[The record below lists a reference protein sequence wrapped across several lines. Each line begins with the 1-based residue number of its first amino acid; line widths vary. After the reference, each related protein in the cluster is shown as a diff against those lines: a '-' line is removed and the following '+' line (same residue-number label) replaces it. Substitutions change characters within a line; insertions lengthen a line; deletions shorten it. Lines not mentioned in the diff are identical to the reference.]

1 MRRLQLVELEDLA
14 WFPAILRDLATD
26 YLQMMLHVSN
36 PYAPVAPRL
45 HNALEASGEYRIID
59 LASGGSGPW
68 ARMLPLLAA
77 KGTPVH
83 VTLTDRYPNINAFAT
98 LARRFRG
105 NVTFASAP
113 VDARRVPHELV
124 GLRTIF
130 SAFHHFSPEDGRA
143 IIGDAVAQA
152 RAIAIFE
159 ATARTPTVFM
169 AMLTTP
175 LLVWLLTPLIRP
187 LTPARQL
194 FTYLLPFVPA
204 IVLFDGVV
212 SCLRSYTI
220 DELRSLVEQVPGAE
234 SYQWAIGVERAAAA
248 PLGITYC
255 VGVPRPAHVEAY
267 AGSTDQIPARTM
279 E

>member
-14 WFPAILRDLATD
+14 WFPAALRDMATD
-26 YLQMMLHVSN
+26 YLQTMLHLSN

-45 HNALEASGEYRIID
+45 RQALAGASEHRILD

-68 ARMLPLLAA
+68 ARLLPLLAD
-77 KGTPVH
+77 GPTPIH
-83 VTLTDRYPNINAFAT
+83 VTLTDRYPNRTAFEA

-105 NVTFASAP
+105 SVAFAAEP
-113 VDARRVPHELV
+113 VDARRVPRELP

-130 SAFHHFSPEDGRA
+130 SAFHHFPPEVGRA
-143 IIGDAVAQA
+143 IIADAVAQG

-159 ATARTPTVFM
+159 ATARTPAVFV
-169 AMLTTP
+169 AMLSTP

-187 LTPARQL
+187 LTPARLL
-194 FTYLLPFVPA
+194 FTYLVPLVPA

-212 SCLRSYTI
+212 SCLRSYTP
-220 DELRSLVEQVPGAE
+220 DELRSLVDQVPGAA
-234 SYQWAIGVERAAAA
+234 SYRWEIGVERAASA

-255 VGVPRPAHVEAY
+255 VGVPSAE
-267 AGSTDQIPARTM
+267 
-279 E
+279 